1 MKRKVPTISR
11 DYYKSLIIMGNL
23 SQSNPVF
30 HVSLGEVHCGV
41 PPPPTV
47 IKHFLF
53 GYIILVVT
61 SGVFPPK
68 PYLGYLGVRF
78 ARCNP
83 DDSPK
88 KRYLLDGLDEI
99 CWLLLGGGR
108 VLTGFDGICMILIM
122 NIYDTN
128 CCIMDA
134 IWYYDIIHNMIWY
147 QCL

>member
-1 MKRKVPTISR
+1 
-11 DYYKSLIIMGNL
+11 MGNL

-47 IKHFLF
+47 IKDFLF

-108 VLTGFDGICMILIM
+108 VLTGFDGICMILIL
-122 NIYDTN
+122 NIYDT
-128 CCIMDA
+128 IQ
-134 IWYYDIIHNMIWY
+134 IVV
-147 QCL
+147 